1 VYYVDAPI
9 FKKTKQENLRWPAGV
24 AGARFGAQGHNILT
38 LFLKVNDTKIFF
50 LDNSKVLL

>member
-38 LFLKVNDTKIFF
+38 LFLKVNDTKIF